1 MNFENWILII
11 YKPKNQHQERKK
23 EKKGFDSFRFTMV
36 TPPPIKLK
44 QSQTNAMVQ
53 TLTAVSSSSTS
64 HDTARLL
71 ACEMLHISTNLA
83 SSPSN
88 LAEPPLSL
96 ADSPESQSL
105 NQRRLGLVEEEYV
118 NSSLWLICCEEIDGH
133 KWNYVAGKDP
143 LFGTLKKNSIH
154 ALIF

>member
-1 MNFENWILII
+1 
-11 YKPKNQHQERKK
+11 
-23 EKKGFDSFRFTMV
+23 MV

-44 QSQTNAMVQ
+44 QSQTNAMAQ
-53 TLTAVSSSSTS
+53 TLTAASSSSSTS

-71 ACEMLHISTNLA
+71 LCEMLHISANLA

-88 LAEPPLSL
+88 SAKPPLSL
-96 ADSPESQSL
+96 GDLPESQSL

-118 NSSLWLICCEEIDGH
+118 NLSLRLICCEEIDGH
-133 KWNYVAGKDP
+133 KWNYVAGKDA
-143 LFGTLKKNSIH
+143 LSGTLKKNSIH

>member
-1 MNFENWILII
+1 
-11 YKPKNQHQERKK
+11 
-23 EKKGFDSFRFTMV
+23 MV

-44 QSQTNAMVQ
+44 QSQTNATAQ
-53 TLTAVSSSSTS
+53 TLTAAASSSAS

-71 ACEMLHISTNLA
+71 VRETLRISANLA
-83 SSPSN
+83 SSPSIP
-88 LAEPPLSL
+88 AEPPLSL
-96 ADSPESQSL
+96 ADSPESRSL
-105 NQRRLGLVEEEYV
+105 NRRRLGLVEEEYV
-118 NSSLWLICCEEIDGH
+118 NSSLRLICCEEIDGH

>member
-11 YKPKNQHQERKK
+11 YKPKNQHKK
-23 EKKGFDSFRFTMV
+23 KKKGFDSFRFTMV

-44 QSQTNAMVQ
+44 QSQTNAMAQ
-53 TLTAVSSSSTS
+53 TLTAASSSSTS

-71 ACEMLHISTNLA
+71 VCEMLHISANLT

-88 LAEPPLSL
+88 SAKPPLSL

-118 NSSLWLICCEEIDGH
+118 NSSLRLICCKEIDGH
-133 KWNYVAGKDP
+133 KWN
-143 LFGTLKKNSIH
+143 
-154 ALIF
+154 